1 MRDYILMTDSTIDLT
16 PEMIAELKLKVIP
29 LQFTMDDTTYTDYN
43 DHREMSCPDF
53 YNHLKNGKLPTTSLI
68 NTSRFIDFF
77 EPELKNGKDILYICF
92 SSGLSG
98 TYNSSRLA
106 VEELS
111 DKYPDRIIKTV
122 DSKAATM
129 GEGLL
134 VYLASKQK
142 ESGQSL
148 DEVYQWVINN
158 RDHICHQF
166 TVNDLFH
173 LHRGGRVSKAAAT
186 IGTMLSIKPVLH
198 VDNDGK
204 LLMIDKTRGR
214 KQSIKS
220 LFKKMKTTIIE
231 PENQTIFIS
240 HGDCLDEAKILGD
253 MITKEYGVTDIHY
266 NYVGPVIGAHA
277 GPGII
282 CLFYYG
288 SEK

>member
-1 MRDYILMTDSTIDLT
+1 MRDYILMTDSTIDLKA
-16 PEMIAELKLKVIP
+16 EMIEELNLKVIP
-29 LQFTMDDTTYTDYN
+29 LQFTMDDVTYTDYN
-43 DHREMSCPDF
+43 DHREMSCTDF
-53 YNHLKNGKLPTTSLI
+53 YSNLKEGKLPTTSLI
-68 NTSRFIDFF
+68 NSSRFVEFF
-77 EPELKNGKDILYICF
+77 EPELRDGKDILYICF

-98 TYNSSRLA
+98 TYNSSRMA
-106 VEELS
+106 VDELRS
-111 DKYPDRIIKTV
+111 KYPDRNIKTV

-142 ESGQSL
+142 EEGKSL
-148 DEVYQWVINN
+148 DEVYEWVINN
-158 RDHICHQF
+158 RDHICHHF

-198 VDNDGK
+198 VNNEGK
-204 LLMIDKTRGR
+204 LVMIDKTRGR

-220 LFKKMKTTIIE
+220 LFKKLKSTIIE
-231 PENQTIFIS
+231 SENQTIFIS
-240 HGDCLDEAKILGD
+240 HGDCLEEAKILGGL
-253 MITKEYGVTDIHY
+253 ITNEYGITDIHY

-282 CLFYYG
+282 CVFYYG
-288 SEK
+288 KEK